1 MSGEFGKLSDLELV
15 SLIHR
20 AQQEIEQR
28 KETGKER
35 LRVEIEEKLKTFGFD
50 LGDIFPETGKKTR
63 KASASR
69 NADEERKPARAK
81 FKNHVS
87 GETWSGRGARPPQW
101 VKDAMRE
108 RGWESL
114 EQFKVSEEFLSQD

>member
-28 KETGKER
+28 KESGKER
-35 LRVEIEEKLKTFGFD
+35 LREEIEEKLKTLGFELND
-50 LGDIFPETGKKTR
+50 VFPGSAR
-63 KASASR
+63 KARKTSGGR
-69 NADEERKPARAK
+69 NADEQRKPARAK
-81 FKNHVS
+81 FKNHAS

-101 VKDAMRE
+101 VKDIMRA

-114 EQFKVSEEFLSQD
+114 EQFKACEEFHSQD